1 MYLVYITKDGI
12 PVCTGIKGTTKSVIT
27 TAEYISDMNNCPDQY
42 KVHYRQPDGLMGTV
56 GVVKGTAHEKYNED
70 HKFSHNVGLVE
81 VRVQI
86 SSFNVGV

>member
-1 MYLVYITKDGI
+1 
-12 PVCTGIKGTTKSVIT
+12 
-27 TAEYISDMNNCPDQY
+27 MNNCPDQY

-86 SSFNVGV
+86 SSFNVGVWCYRTMLILKLVTQSE